1 MLKSGNKYIILLSII
16 MTIIIIAGCGGENS
30 GYAGTISTQTP
41 SPVFIASTATPVPT
55 VIADISGYAYNITS
69 TDEGTNGVIIVDVPI
84 NTTDSSGNASLLT
97 QVSTYL
103 QEEEPIEWATSSC
116 QESYNEL
123 VTALSGSQPLT
134 NGQITTDFQDPN
146 SSGLSINQNG
156 YFQGQV
162 PVSINENNVEL
173 EIMANED
180 ESYDIETTIDS
191 SLSSSSTSKLEVCPK
206 RIFVLSGGVTIF
218 KINSSE
224 NLKSSG
230 LTFSINNTSL
240 GYVSKPIYLCIGG
253 KKKYSQAYGYFYAK
267 NNLITPVDTIITAKT
282 NTGLSLDIFV
292 EVVKNTA
299 SISGKVFT
307 GDKQL
312 IKGYVKSIGPKAHC
326 KLDSAGNYLLP
337 RTYSGHYRKV
347 VAVWWTL
354 ENNKKVK
361 HRQVKVIDFFNE
373 NLTGFNFGEEI
384 IPTPTA
390 TEAPTA
396 TPTLH
401 DFDDPFYTNSMS
413 KVFVQYNQWE
423 AEVGIEAALQKI
435 IDWLNGNTSIPHPE
449 EINKAVKDKNNPYK
463 IHIYFVDGMGVYFEI
478 EQERIELYDN
488 KLKKKNK
495 NTLLLPPRF
504 NKIPSTVSSSK
515 ILILA
520 PFVWEEEENGS
531 DISLMVYSKIKD
543 DLEKANYKVDCV
555 MTRKSDYDIID
566 NPVTKERVLM
576 VKKGCEKNIVTPY
589 DFSHMNDYGIIY
601 IATHSNEQDLVC
613 SLMFSGDPNTNTW
626 MKEHYK
632 ENISI
637 DPNNGNWG
645 TGWKYGR
652 ALMARNLYFNKKFF
666 SQQKFKNS
674 IVFINGCYSW
684 QLADAFCNRDN
695 GAKVYIGYDN
705 KTYLPWAGEVAY
717 KFFYYMM
724 YGTNG
729 LENQTEPNA
738 LPPMNVGDACNR
750 LTTVDKLNPLSTEY
764 PHDPNFTRFNECV
777 GCQLHKY
784 SENDE
789 TYFPAP
795 VEITIKDVKKR

>member
-41 SPVFIASTATPVPT
+41 PPVFIASTATPVPT
-55 VIADISGYAYNITS
+55 VIADISGYVYNITS

-173 EIMANED
+173 EITANED

-240 GYVSKPIYLCIGG
+240 GYVSKPIYFCIGG

-267 NNLITPVDTIITAKT
+267 KNLNTPVDTIITAKT

-337 RTYSGHYRKV
+337 RIYSGHYRKV

-384 IPTPTA
+384 ILTPTA
-390 TEAPTA
+390 TETPTA
-396 TPTLH
+396 TPTRRDLN
-401 DFDDPFYTNSMS
+401 DPFYTNAMS
-413 KVFVQYNQWE
+413 NVILRFNEWE
-423 AEVGIEAALQKI
+423 EELGTEEALQKI
-435 IDWLNGNTSIPHPE
+435 IDWLNGKLDLPVPE
-449 EINKAVKDKNNPYK
+449 EIKNAVIDKNNPYR
-463 IHIYFVDGMGVYFEI
+463 IFIIFVDGMPIFI
-478 EQERIELYDN
+478 EVEPPDSN
-488 KLKKKNK
+488 KKKEDK
-495 NTLLLPPRF
+495 YTPLLPTNF

-543 DLEKANYKVDCV
+543 DLEKAKYKVDCV
-555 MTRKSDYDIID
+555 MTRKSDYTYFDHL
-566 NPVTKERVLM
+566 VTGERVHCF
-576 VKKGCEKNIVTPY
+576 KEGCEKNIVTPY
-589 DFSHMNDYGIIY
+589 DFSHMSDYGIIY
-601 IATHSNEQDLVC
+601 IASHSNEQELVC
-613 SLMFSGDPNTNTW
+613 SLFFGDPNTNTW
-626 MKEHYK
+626 IREHYK
-632 ENISI
+632 ENII
-637 DPNNGNWG
+637 VDPNNGYWIVG
-645 TGWKYGR
+645 EKRGQKQTPFSKEFVFY
-652 ALMARNLYFNKKFF
+652 KKFF
-666 SQQKFKNS
+666 SQQKFNNS

-705 KTYLPWAGEVAY
+705 KTYIPWAGEVAY

-729 LENQTEPNA
+729 LGNQPEPNS

-750 LTTVDKLNPLSTEY
+750 LITVDKLNPLPTEY

-795 VEITIKDVKKR
+795 VEITIKDVKKQQ